1 MGPERI
7 PFFYCRSLKIFQISN
22 KLLKIPNR
30 PSRKRQNTKKTKIK
44 KSIPISTPPV
54 RRFLVFPSSRTF
66 FLIRVFCVFAL
77 RTPGDAVSPY
87 RTETYAS
94 FTAAPAA
101 DRKTRIA
108 IRKSQTAAGCWLLR
122 ADGGMRSADPT
133 LFQSQLLKMSHRHQ
147 IKAKNRKKGKRKT
160 INKSVPISTPPSGVF
175 WFSHRPGL
183 FPDPCLLRLRTRYT
197 GRCRQSVP
205 RGNACFFHGCTRRC
219 REPSGSFI
227 FVPYRSIGFAFLHYR
242 SFFPV

>member
-44 KSIPISTPPV
+44 KSIPIPPV

-66 FLIRVFCVFAL
+66 FLIRVFYVSAL

-87 RTETYAS
+87 RAETHAS

-101 DRKTRIA
+101 AANHPVRLSLSRTVPSASLFYIIDLFSRFERGQSSDRVFFAPLSNFFKIEASQAAERRSQSA
-108 IRKSQTAAGCWLLR
+108 GRKSLTSAGCRLLD
-122 ADGGMRSADPT
+122 AGG
-133 LFQSQLLKMSHRHQ
+133 
-147 IKAKNRKKGKRKT
+147 
-160 INKSVPISTPPSGVF
+160 
-175 WFSHRPGL
+175 
-183 FPDPCLLRLRTRYT
+183 
-197 GRCRQSVP
+197 
-205 RGNACFFHGCTRRC
+205 
-219 REPSGSFI
+219 
-227 FVPYRSIGFAFLHYR
+227 
-242 SFFPV
+242 

>member
-1 MGPERI
+1 MDVNGNGTGWMTVSQKRGCDALGLGAQIADCKSQTAAGCWMLTAGHLRTANCENPLTASDCWRLIAAPQHQSNKKMGPERI

-77 RTPGDAVSPY
+77 RTPGDAVGPY
-87 RTETYAS
+87 RAETYAS

-101 DRKTRIA
+101 DRKLRIPHFF
-108 IRKSQTAAGCWLLR
+108 R
-122 ADGGMRSADPT
+122 A
-133 LFQSQLLKMSHRHQ
+133 
-147 IKAKNRKKGKRKT
+147 
-160 INKSVPISTPPSGVF
+160 
-175 WFSHRPGL
+175 
-183 FPDPCLLRLRTRYT
+183 
-197 GRCRQSVP
+197 
-205 RGNACFFHGCTRRC
+205 
-219 REPSGSFI
+219 SF
-227 FVPYRSIGFAFLHYR
+227 
-242 SFFPV
+242 